1 MEVIINE
8 NEFVKENLINEF
20 KDRLLYGGYKVI
32 LYNGQVPIL
41 EDDTGLI
48 DYISE
53 HLEESTLVELS
64 GDILTIHMS
73 KEKIELKGYEQMSNY
88 EIFARN
94 YLAQCGEE
102 LIVKD
107 NSDQLEFRE
116 DNFRESKDFYNKCK
130 YIVNIED
137 FLGYD
142 EESSICKMNWSAI
155 IVYYKDGNIELWDRP

>member
-1 MEVIINE
+1 
-8 NEFVKENLINEF
+8 
-20 KDRLLYGGYKVI
+20 
-32 LYNGQVPIL
+32 
-41 EDDTGLI
+41 
-48 DYISE
+48 
-53 HLEESTLVELS
+53 
-64 GDILTIHMS
+64 MS

-142 EESSICKMNWSAI
+142 EESSIYKMNWSAI